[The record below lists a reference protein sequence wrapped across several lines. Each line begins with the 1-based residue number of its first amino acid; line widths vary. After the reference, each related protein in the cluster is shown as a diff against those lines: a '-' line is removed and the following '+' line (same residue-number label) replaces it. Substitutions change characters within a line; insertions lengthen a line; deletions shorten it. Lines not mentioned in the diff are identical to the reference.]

1 MAKQILITD
10 YVDPALPAGLADMDY
25 SYTYAPEMTR
35 AEMAKHL
42 NGYTGVVINTRCAI
56 DRATLD
62 GAPSLRWIA
71 RLGSGLDII
80 DLDAAAEKGVQVFS
94 APEGNAQ
101 AVAEHALG
109 MLLALNNKLLSADR
123 SVREGH
129 WLREEHRGMELD
141 GKTIGIIGHGNNGS
155 AFGRLFRGWN
165 VRVIAYDKYL
175 RDYGTETVTETDFDT
190 VLSQS
195 DILSLHIPLTAETRD
210 MVNAAFL
217 ARCKPGMV
225 LINTSRG
232 KVADLGAIADA
243 LDSGRLRG
251 ACLDVFP
258 HEPPLKGA
266 EDIRAA
272 FERLTQMPNVILTP
286 HIAGWSVESKR
297 KIAETLVRKI
307 RAAIA

>member
-1 MAKQILITD
+1 M
-10 YVDPALPAGLADMDY
+10 
-25 SYTYAPEMTR
+25 
-35 AEMAKHL
+35 
-42 NGYTGVVINTRCAI
+42 
-56 DRATLD
+56 
-62 GAPSLRWIA
+62 
-71 RLGSGLDII
+71 
-80 DLDAAAEKGVQVFS
+80 
-94 APEGNAQ
+94 
-101 AVAEHALG
+101 
-109 MLLALNNKLLSADR
+109 
-123 SVREGH
+123 
-129 WLREEHRGMELD
+129 
-141 GKTIGIIGHGNNGS
+141 
-155 AFGRLFRGWN
+155 FRGWN
-165 VRVIAYDKYL
+165 ARIIAYDKYL
-175 RDYGTETVTETDFDT
+175 RDYGTETVTETDLDT

-210 MVNAAFL
+210 MVDADFL

-266 EDIRAA
+266 DDIRAA
-272 FERLTQMPNVILTP
+272 FDRLTQMPNVILTP

-307 RAAIA
+307 RAALA